1 VTGDGG
7 KSISLITHHPSP
19 VTIFL
24 MAKQDYY
31 QVLGIK
37 RDAKPDEIKKAYRR
51 LARKHHPDVNPG
63 DKSAEERFKLIT
75 EAHDVLSD
83 EKKRK
88 VYDRFGEY
96 SDNLAQAAARGATPG
111 GAGGGGR
118 TSPGFDFEGF
128 DWGTAGAPGG
138 GASGGGSSFRDIF
151 ADLFGG
157 STARQ
162 EREPPRPQPK
172 RGADIEMPLALSF
185 EESITGL
192 TTNITVNRS
201 EQCTRCNGAGD
212 TGGPV
217 VTCSTCKGS
226 GQVQRAGGRL
236 KFSQECPDCGGVG
249 KRRQPCSLC
258 KGSGVLPKTETVKI
272 RIPAGV
278 DTGSRVRIAGKG
290 EGGRLGAPPG
300 DLFIITNV
308 GRHKYFTRKGDNIY
322 VTVPLTVPEAALG
335 AKIEVPTVEGKA
347 QLRIPPGTQ
356 SGQKFRLRERG
367 VPSLRN
373 PQLRGDQFVEVQVTL
388 PNVISEET
396 KELLKRYAQLNAEN
410 PRVAMGLE

>member
-1 VTGDGG
+1 
-7 KSISLITHHPSP
+7 
-19 VTIFL
+19 
-24 MAKQDYY
+24 MAKEDFY
-31 QVLGIK
+31 QVLGVK

-51 LARKHHPDVNPG
+51 LARKYHPDVNPG
-63 DKSAEERFKLIT
+63 DKAAEERFKKIT
-75 EAHDVLSD
+75 EAHEVLSD

-88 VYDRFGEY
+88 VYDRFGSY
-96 SDNLAQAAARGATPG
+96 SDQLADAAARGAG
-111 GAGGGGR
+111 GPGGGGAR
-118 TSPGFDFEGF
+118 SGGVPFDFAGF
-128 DWGTAGAPGG
+128 DWGNTTT
-138 GASGGGSSFRDIF
+138 SSSTGGGSSFRDIF
-151 ADLFGG
+151 SELFGG
-157 STARQ
+157 GKA
-162 EREPPRPQPK
+162 EKEPPRPMPQK
-172 RGADIEMPLALSF
+172 GADIEMPLALSF
-185 EESITGL
+185 EEAVTGM
-192 TTNITVNRS
+192 TTNLAVNRS

-226 GQVQRAGGRL
+226 GQVQRTGGRL
-236 KFSQECPDCGGVG
+236 KFAQECPDCAGTG

-258 KGSGVLPKTETVKI
+258 KGSGLLPKTETVKI

-290 EGGRLGAPPG
+290 EGGRMGAPPG
-300 DLFIITNV
+300 DLYIITNV

-373 PQLRGDQFVEVQVTL
+373 PSLRGDQFVEVQVTF
-388 PNVISEET
+388 PRVISEET
-396 KELLKRYAQLNAEN
+396 KELLQRYAQLNAEN

>member
-1 VTGDGG
+1 
-7 KSISLITHHPSP
+7 
-19 VTIFL
+19 

-31 QVLGIK
+31 QVLGVA
-37 RDAKPDEIKKAYRR
+37 RDAKPEDIKKAYRR
-51 LARKHHPDVNPG
+51 LARKFHPDVNPG

-83 EKKRK
+83 PKKRQ
-88 VYDRFGEY
+88 VYDRFGQY
-96 SDNLAQAAARGATPG
+96 SDNLADAAARGATGPG
-111 GAGGGGR
+111 PGAGRSAGSWRVRYQEQEPTVDESSAGGG
-118 TSPGFDFEGF
+118 T
-128 DWGTAGAPGG
+128 
-138 GASGGGSSFRDIF
+138 SFRDIF

-157 STARQ
+157 GSSSRQ

-185 EESITGL
+185 EEALTGM
-192 TTNITVNRS
+192 TTNLTVNRS
-201 EQCTRCNGAGD
+201 EQCSRCNGAGD
-212 TGGPV
+212 TGGSMV
-217 VTCSTCKGS
+217 DCTTCKGT
-226 GQVQRAGGRL
+226 GQVQLAGGRL
-236 KFSQECPDCGGVG
+236 KFSQECPDCAGTGR
-249 KRRQPCSLC
+249 RRQPCSLC
-258 KGSGVLPKTETVKI
+258 KGSGVTPKTETVKV

-290 EGGRLGAPPG
+290 HGGRLGAQPG

-308 GRHKYFTRKGDNIY
+308 GAHKYFKRKGDNIY

-367 VPSLRN
+367 APSLRN
-373 PQLRGDQFVEVQVTL
+373 PQLRGDQFVEVQVML
-388 PNVISEET
+388 PKVISEET
-396 KELLKRYAQLNAEN
+396 KDILRRYAQINPEN

>member
-1 VTGDGG
+1 
-7 KSISLITHHPSP
+7 
-19 VTIFL
+19 

-31 QVLGIK
+31 QTLGIK
-37 RDAKPDEIKKAYRR
+37 RDAKPDEIKKAYRK

-96 SDNLAQAAARGATPG
+96 SDNLAQAAARGATP
-111 GAGGGGR
+111 AGGGGTGSR
-118 TSPGFDFEGF
+118 TAPGFDFEGF
-128 DWGTAGAPGG
+128 DWGAAGGAPGSS
-138 GASGGGSSFRDIF
+138 AGGGSSFRDIF

-157 STARQ
+157 SAAKP

-192 TTNITVNRS
+192 MTNITVNRS
-201 EQCTRCNGAGD
+201 ESCTRCNGAGD

-217 VTCSTCKGS
+217 VTCSTCKGA

-236 KFSQECPDCGGVG
+236 KFSQECPDCGGTG

-258 KGSGVLPKTETVKI
+258 KGSGLLPKMEAVKI
-272 RIPAGV
+272 RISAGV

-290 EGGRLGAPPG
+290 QGGRMGAPPG

-396 KELLKRYAQLNAEN
+396 KELLKRYEQLNSEN